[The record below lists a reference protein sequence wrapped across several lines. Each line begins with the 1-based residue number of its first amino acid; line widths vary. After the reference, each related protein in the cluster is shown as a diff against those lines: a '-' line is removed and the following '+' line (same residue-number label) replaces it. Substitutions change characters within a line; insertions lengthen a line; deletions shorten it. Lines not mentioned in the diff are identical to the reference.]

1 MIKYKHMVL
10 KQKLLS
16 MTAWIRSRLTKKVVV
31 IGVIA
36 LLAVSYAGL
45 FFPKTVQF
53 SYNGP
58 TCVSQLTVFP
68 KILKTER
75 NDGYELSI
83 KDETKVFGYPLFAH
97 SVCAQ
102 AIDTPKEGETRLSLA
117 PFGWLIGKKNF
128 IIKTAR
134 YSTVAVNALSQ
145 PLVVARP
152 LKLDLSRS
160 DTIFTYKVAANQKI
174 STCNP
179 SGNAVLCDLKK
190 VGMNQGGEYVLS
202 IDRYFNN
209 KKVETIVEKSVKTL
223 PATNIV
229 GSSVVNEQTIY
240 DKPTL
245 LTFTADK
252 SLRSSKATA
261 TVKVDDKAPTQVPLV
276 TEVNDKVMT
285 VRFNE
290 PLVRSSTYSVTLDEV
305 EAVDGSSLEAAYVN
319 TFKVSGGPK
328 VTGVSAGSSGV
339 SSNASIVIQFDQA
352 LQDNQDITKYVSISG
367 GNATIAKLGDKV
379 IVKLSGLP
387 KCTDFTLKA
396 IEGLKSK
403 YDVES
408 TTDWQ
413 YVSRTLCHTVG
424 TIGYSVQGRA
434 INAYYFGNGPTTI
447 LYTGAIHGN
456 EQSSRYVTQRWIEEL
471 EAKARDIPADRQIVV
486 VPIVN
491 PDGIARSGRN
501 NVNNVNLNRNFP
513 TFNWTS
519 DTPVSSGTTEKGA
532 GGPSAL
538 SEPESKALAD
548 FTILLQPRF
557 VVTYHSKGSLV
568 NSNDVSTSVGLGQ
581 QYARLAGYS
590 YISNAATNETFGF
603 TMTGTYE
610 DWLIERGIPAILI
623 ELNTDTGYHFN
634 QNRAAMWTM
643 LRG

>member
-1 MIKYKHMVL
+1 MVL

-16 MTAWIRSRLTKKVVV
+16 AVAWIRPRLTKKVVIIGSIV
-31 IGVIA
+31 IFTTFYI
-36 LLAVSYAGL
+36 GL
-45 FFPKTVQF
+45 FFPRTVQF
-53 SYNGP
+53 SYSSP
-58 TCVSQLTVFP
+58 TCVPQLTIFP
-68 KILKTER
+68 QILKGER
-75 NDGYELSI
+75 SDIYKLTI
-83 KDETKVFGYPLFAH
+83 KDETRVFGYPLFAH

-102 AIDTPKEGETRLSLA
+102 AIDVPKEGETKLSLA

-128 IIKTAR
+128 IIKTAEH
-134 YSTVAVNALSQ
+134 STIAVDGLSKPLAVAQ
-145 PLVVARP
+145 P
-152 LKLDLSRS
+152 LKLDLSRP
-160 DTIFTYKVAANQKI
+160 DTIFTYKIASNQKV

-179 SGNAVLCDLKK
+179 SGSAVLCDLKE
-190 VGMNQGGEYVLS
+190 VGMNQGGEYMLS
-202 IDRYFNN
+202 VDRYFNS
-209 KKVETIVEKSVKTL
+209 KKVETIVEKTIKTL
-223 PATNIV
+223 SAATIV
-229 GSSVVNEQTIY
+229 GSSVVNDQTIY
-240 DKPTL
+240 DKPTS

-252 SLRSSKATA
+252 TLKSSKVTA
-261 TVKVDDKAPTQVPLV
+261 TVSVDDKAPRQVPLM
-276 TEVNDKVMT
+276 TEVNDKVVT
-285 VRFNE
+285 VRFSE
-290 PLVRSSTYSVTLDEV
+290 PLVRSSTYAVTLDEV
-305 EAVDGSSLEAAYVN
+305 EAMDGSSLEVPYES

-328 VTGVSAGSSGV
+328 VTGVSVGSSGV

-367 GNATIAKLGDKV
+367 GGATITKSADKA

-387 KCTDFTLKA
+387 KCTDFTLKVTK
-396 IEGLKSK
+396 GLMSK
-403 YDVES
+403 YDIES

-413 YVSRTLCHTVG
+413 YASRTICHTVG

-456 EQSSRYVTQRWIEEL
+456 EQSSRYVTQQWIEEL

-501 NVNNVNLNRNFP
+501 NANSVNLNRNFP

-519 DTPVSSGTTEKGA
+519 DTPVSSGTTEQGA

-548 FTILLQPRF
+548 FTVRLQPRF

-568 NSNDVSTSVGLGQ
+568 NSNDVGISIGLGQ
-581 QYARLAGYS
+581 QYARLAGYG

-623 ELNTDTGYHFN
+623 ELNTDTGYHFI
-634 QNRAAMWTM
+634 QNKAAMWAM